1 MAGASR
7 WCGSPHARPAFPP
20 ANGLPTAS
28 QRGGGGARAFYVEKP
43 EGFEAKK
50 GTLYMKNV
58 WANFFEHA
66 RLNWKLTR
74 NSSPNEWRIA
84 IEHSVKRRTPNPMLC
99 LLALSWY
106 EATHGEPLVFDPV
119 EGDRSVVNI
128 SQKLGFS
135 YSVFT
140 NHRDDLRKK
149 FESMRD
155 VWGFRL
161 LQTTTNQTTTCQ
173 YLRTIHRYSGVV
185 FLKTAE
191 QARKLTPSKWL
202 VGKESQELND
212 HLREVAARYADR
224 DEKEQLIADVRDF
237 WGRMAKRYR
246 LYNAAPSLD
255 RCAAEEGD
263 IPISVLTNILQVLW
277 PEQEGKEEVVN
288 DSVPVFRLDTKGR
301 PALGLPNNPK
311 FSADGNVNLICFVC
325 RDKEENLLKSIRF
338 HLSDGAWQA
347 EQADDSVPLVS
358 VGRVVRREFEA
369 KTGSHPKCISEQDVT
384 PSALADSDYILF
396 SSHNGQIKPVDL
408 ETPLN
413 IGQRYIIAPLS
424 GEMPGIQA
432 LDDSETAT
440 TVPTDSIGAL
450 TIPNDAVSIQ
460 IGDNQYSVKTAI
472 FEWIDI
478 DRRFQNI
485 RNPGARLFFTQGTH
499 LLTDSWIEN
508 ESIGVRYLM
517 SGGAIVDLPELAK
530 GEVPDAILWNRG
542 KLAFFDLNTQE
553 RVASR
558 ATTFLPPIE
567 ARELGVPM
575 ELQHVDPAHVRIGNV
590 QIEVSIPDWC
600 DKVDF
605 THQGVTFRFPLQ
617 RQGITMKLPTKD
629 ELVEL
634 QSHGHHLTMQSVV
647 VARDDFV
654 AAAFSFLLPD
664 QQREDGALE
673 VDRGM
678 RENRIARFEPIPKRL
693 RGNEIRPTVALNL
706 RGDNERR
713 RFTTWTFDGKAMVG
727 DIVLYSPEQEDVCQ
741 IREGADLVCK
751 LSIAWRWSQR
761 QLLLVCFPGHR
772 LDEQP
777 TILDADMAEFVTQA
791 GMNLQATL
799 RFSGFF
805 ERQDFDWGPGLHAFI
820 ARRDK
825 TRSEGMATI
834 TPMFFIHR
842 PTELG
847 QWDGNCPDGDP
858 FGLRKAM
865 AQNELAAIDEIMHS
879 GNEECREY
887 VRQFETRTFTAWN
900 SINCVK
906 SCPAYKEG
914 YFFMADWW
922 LHETALSCSDNYS
935 LVGRMNENYRSLWN
949 PLLTTRVN
957 EAPLSRA
964 MQLNAYLPWLNIHQ
978 FNEPGCAMVRKTL
991 GQLFSDVKSY
1001 IQETDPDFHAYKMDP
1016 TFIHNEELV
1025 PLQGTLYNQCDFE
1038 KCLSR
1043 LGRGVAIWR
1052 RDPTCQ
1058 AAQRLRDL
1066 LLRAEDLDA
1075 SIEILVPSI
1084 GPQGRP
1090 DRLGMVERIALKAFA
1105 MRKN

>member
-1 MAGASR
+1 
-7 WCGSPHARPAFPP
+7 
-20 ANGLPTAS
+20 
-28 QRGGGGARAFYVEKP
+28 
-43 EGFEAKK
+43 
-50 GTLYMKNV
+50 MKNV
-58 WANFFEHA
+58 WANFFELA
-66 RLNWKLTR
+66 RLNWKLNR
-74 NSSPNEWRIA
+74 NSSPNEWRMA

-106 EATHGEPLVFDPV
+106 EATHGEPLVINSA
-119 EGDRSVVNI
+119 EGDRSVINI
-128 SQKLGFS
+128 SQQLGFS

-155 VWGFRL
+155 DWGFRL
-161 LQTTTNQTTTCQ
+161 LQTTTYQ

-191 QARKLTPSKWL
+191 HARKLTPSKWL
-202 VGKESQELND
+202 VGEEHQELNPLLAD
-212 HLREVAARYADR
+212 VAARYADGE
-224 DEKEQLIADVRDF
+224 EKAELIADVRDF
-237 WGRMAKRYR
+237 WGRMTKRYR
-246 LYNAAPSLD
+246 LYNAAPSLE
-255 RCAAEEGD
+255 RCAAEESD
-263 IPISVLTNILQVLW
+263 IPISVLAKILQVLW
-277 PEQEGKEEVVN
+277 PKQEGEEEVVH
-288 DSVPVFRLDTKGR
+288 DSVPVFQWDTKGR
-301 PALGLPNNPK
+301 PALGLPNNPR
-311 FSADGNVNLICFVC
+311 FSANENVNLICFVC
-325 RDKEENLLKSIRF
+325 MDKEENLLKSIRF

-347 EQADDSVPLVS
+347 EQAGDSVPLVS
-358 VGRVVRREFEA
+358 VGRVVRQEFEA
-369 KTGSHPKCISEQDVT
+369 KPGPSLKCVSEQDVT

-424 GEMPGIQA
+424 GEMPGIQV
-432 LDDSETAT
+432 LDDSETPT
-440 TVPTDSIGAL
+440 TVPTDTIGAF
-450 TIPNDAVSIQ
+450 TIPNDAVSLQ
-460 IGDNQYSVKTAI
+460 IGDNQYSVKTETDI
-472 FEWIDI
+472 SNWLDI
-478 DRRFQNI
+478 DSRFQNI
-485 RNPGARLFFTQGTH
+485 RNPGARLFFTQGMH
-499 LLTDSWIEN
+499 LLTDSCIEN

-517 SGGAIVDLPELAK
+517 SGGENVDLPELAK

-542 KLAFFDLNTQE
+542 KLEFFDLNTQE
-553 RVASR
+553 KVASR

-567 ARELGVPM
+567 AGELGVPM
-575 ELQHVDPAHVRIGNV
+575 ELQGVDPAHVMIGDV
-590 QIEVSIPDWC
+590 RVEVAIPDRC

-605 THQGVTFRFPLQ
+605 THHGVTFRFPLQ
-617 RQGITMKLPTKD
+617 RKGITMKLPTKD

-647 VARDDFV
+647 VARDDFT
-654 AAAFSFLLPD
+654 AAVFSFLLPD
-664 QQREDGALE
+664 EQRKDGALE

-678 RENRIARFEPIPKRL
+678 RENLIARFEPIPKRL
-693 RGNEIRPTVALNL
+693 RGNEIRSTVALNL
-706 RGDNERR
+706 RVDNERR
-713 RFTTWTFDGKAMVG
+713 RFTTWTFDGDAMVG

-791 GMNLQATL
+791 GMNLQASL

-805 ERQDFDWGPGLHAFI
+805 ARQDFDWGPGLHAFI

-847 QWDGNCPDGDP
+847 EWDGNCPDGDP

-865 AQNELAAIDEIMHS
+865 AQNELTAIDEIMHS
-879 GNEECREY
+879 GDEECREY
-887 VRQFETRTFTAWN
+887 VRQFEARTFTAWN

-922 LHETALSCSDNYS
+922 LHETALSFSDNS
-935 LVGRMNENYRSLWN
+935 LVGRMNENYRGLWN

-964 MQLNAYLPWLNIHQ
+964 MQVNAYLPWLNIHQ
-978 FNEPGCAMVRKTL
+978 FNERGCEMVRKTL
-991 GQLFSDVKSY
+991 VQLFTDVKSY
-1001 IQETDPDFHAYKMDP
+1001 IQETDPVFHAYKMDQ

-1025 PLQGTLYNQCDFE
+1025 PLQGTQYNQCDFE

-1075 SIEILVPSI
+1075 TIEILVPSI
-1084 GPQGRP
+1084 GPQGRSG
-1090 DRLGMVERIALKAFA
+1090 RLGMVERIALKAFA
-1105 MRKN
+1105 LRKN

>member
-1 MAGASR
+1 M
-7 WCGSPHARPAFPP
+7 
-20 ANGLPTAS
+20 
-28 QRGGGGARAFYVEKP
+28 
-43 EGFEAKK
+43 
-50 GTLYMKNV
+50 
-58 WANFFEHA
+58 
-66 RLNWKLTR
+66 
-74 NSSPNEWRIA
+74 
-84 IEHSVKRRTPNPMLC
+84 
-99 LLALSWY
+99 
-106 EATHGEPLVFDPV
+106 EPLVTSLKDKDAPN
-119 EGDRSVVNI
+119 SVYAV
-128 SQKLGFS
+128 SKRLGFS
-135 YSVFT
+135 YTMFT
-140 NHRDDLRKK
+140 NSREDLKKAFESLRDDL
-149 FESMRD
+149 
-155 VWGFRL
+155 GFRL
-161 LQTTTNQTTTCQ
+161 LQRATYQ
-173 YLRTIHRYSGVV
+173 YILTIHRYSGVV

-191 QARKLTPSKWL
+191 HARKLTPSKWL
-202 VGKESQELND
+202 VGEEHQELNPLLAD
-212 HLREVAARYADR
+212 VAARYADGE
-224 DEKEQLIADVRDF
+224 EKAELIADVRDF

-246 LYNAAPSLD
+246 LYNAAPSLE

-263 IPISVLTNILQVLW
+263 IPISVLAKILQVLW
-277 PEQEGKEEVVN
+277 PEQEEKEEVVH
-288 DSVPVFRLDTKGR
+288 DSVPVFQLDAKGR
-301 PALGLPNNPK
+301 PALGLPNNPR
-311 FSADGNVNLICFVC
+311 FSANENVNLICFVC
-325 RDKEENLLKSIRF
+325 RDKDENLLKSIRF

-347 EQADDSVPLVS
+347 EQAGDSVPLVS
-358 VGRVVRREFEA
+358 VGGVVRQEFEA
-369 KTGSHPKCISEQDVT
+369 KPGASPKCVSEQDVT

-440 TVPTDSIGAL
+440 TVPTDTIGAF

-472 FEWIDI
+472 SEWIDI

-485 RNPGARLFFTQGTH
+485 RNPGARLFFTQGRH

-517 SGGAIVDLPELAK
+517 SGGEIVDLPELAK

-542 KLAFFDLNTQE
+542 KLEFFDLNTQE

-567 ARELGVPM
+567 AGELGVPV
-575 ELQHVDPAHVRIGNV
+575 ELQHVDPAHVMIGNDR
-590 QIEVSIPDWC
+590 IEVAIPDWC

-654 AAAFSFLLPD
+654 AATFSFLLSD

-678 RENRIARFEPIPKRL
+678 RENLIARFNPIPKRL
-693 RGNEIRPTVALNL
+693 RGNEIQPTVAVNL

-713 RFTTWTFDGKAMVG
+713 RFTTWNFGGNAMAG

-805 ERQDFDWGPGLHAFI
+805 ARQDFDWGPGLHAFI

-847 QWDGNCPDGDP
+847 EWDGNCPDGDP

-865 AQNELAAIDEIMHS
+865 AQNELTAIDEIMHS
-879 GNEECREY
+879 GDEECREY
-887 VRQFETRTFTAWN
+887 MRQFETRTFTAWN

-906 SCPAYKEG
+906 YCPAYKEG

-922 LHETALSCSDNYS
+922 LYETALSFSENS

-964 MQLNAYLPWLNIHQ
+964 MQVNAYLPWLNIHQ
-978 FNEPGCAMVRKTL
+978 FNERGCEMVRKTL

-1001 IQETDPDFHAYKMDP
+1001 IQETDPDFHAYKMDH

-1025 PLQGTLYNQCDFE
+1025 PLQGTQYNQCDFE

-1058 AAQRLRDL
+1058 AAQQLRDL

-1075 SIEILVPSI
+1075 SIETLVPSI
-1084 GPQGRP
+1084 GPQGRSG
-1090 DRLGMVERIALKAFA
+1090 RLGMVERIALKAFA
-1105 MRKN
+1105 LRKN